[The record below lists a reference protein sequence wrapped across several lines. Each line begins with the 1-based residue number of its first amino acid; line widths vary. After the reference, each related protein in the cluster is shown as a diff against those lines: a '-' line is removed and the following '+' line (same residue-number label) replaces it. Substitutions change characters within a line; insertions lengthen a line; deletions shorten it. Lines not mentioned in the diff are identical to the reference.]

1 MILTSDLTTLRDID
15 LRSKMATD
23 TTLVDR
29 ELSSFQRIPSIN
41 RIFDVRS
48 SLAQTI
54 DADGRED
61 RALKMSRGKNSQR
74 RRYDRSTEDHGGG

>member
-23 TTLVDR
+23 TTLVGR
-29 ELSSFQRIPSIN
+29 ELSSFQRIPSIK

-48 SLAQTI
+48 SLALTI

-61 RALKMSRGKNSQR
+61 RALKMSSGKNLQR

>member
-23 TTLVDR
+23 TTFVDR
-29 ELSSFQRIPSIN
+29 ELSSFQRIPGIN

-48 SLAQTI
+48 SLAPTI
-54 DADGRED
+54 DVNGRKD
-61 RALKMSRGKNSQR
+61 QALKMSRGKNSQR
-74 RRYDRSTEDHGGG
+74 GRYDRSTEDHGGG